1 MPPQQQTGGR
11 LRSTMLMIA
20 ALGVAGGT
28 SYMVWHVLN
37 QAKQE
42 VVKARK
48 IDKEVVVVAKQDLFM
63 GIPITPDQVQT
74 VEVLPGTVPKEA
86 VFADLEEVV
95 GKTPRE
101 RILGGEPIRTE
112 RLAQRD
118 ARFGLNAVI
127 MPGRR
132 AMTIET
138 DSESNIAGFLLPG
151 SFVDVIVTIRPDER
165 LVGAKWLTETIL
177 QQIKVLAVGDSME
190 GGATNA
196 QATSASNKTA
206 KADGK
211 AGDKPPATKEQTK
224 GMRRQKPTVTLEVTP
239 EEAELLA
246 LASSQGDLHLILRG
260 DVDTIQ
266 TEMGAPTTI
275 GSMLGTDQL
284 KPEPTTTVKAI
295 APTPQPKIED
305 PTQTAT
311 IIEGSSST
319 QVTLG
324 SDGQVVEGGG
334 KKKQK

>member
-1 MPPQQQTGGR
+1 
-11 LRSTMLMIA
+11 
-20 ALGVAGGT
+20 
-28 SYMVWHVLN
+28 
-37 QAKQE
+37 
-42 VVKARK
+42 
-48 IDKEVVVVAKQDLFM
+48 M

-190 GGATNA
+190 GGATNT

-211 AGDKPPATKEQTK
+211 AGDKRPSCWPWPPRRAICTSSCAATS
-224 GMRRQKPTVTLEVTP
+224 TP
-239 EEAELLA
+239 SRPRWARPPPSA
-246 LASSQGDLHLILRG
+246 RCS
-260 DVDTIQ
+260 
-266 TEMGAPTTI
+266 API
-275 GSMLGTDQL
+275 
-284 KPEPTTTVKAI
+284 
-295 APTPQPKIED
+295 
-305 PTQTAT
+305 
-311 IIEGSSST
+311 SSSP
-319 QVTLG
+319 
-324 SDGQVVEGGG
+324 SRPPR
-334 KKKQK
+334 